1 MFRMVVEDVF
11 VIKRRGVVVTGRVE
25 SGQLRV
31 GDEVRVNGGLVLTVD
46 GIEAFRKDLDEANPG
61 DNIGVLFKRAEREQ
75 LSRGDVLAA
84 PSVY

>member
-1 MFRMVVEDVF
+1 
-11 VIKRRGVVVTGRVE
+11 
-25 SGQLRV
+25 
-31 GDEVRVNGGLVLTVD
+31 VLTVD